1 MICPDCHQPLDSDI
15 RFCIYCGSEI
25 RQPSHGRTWW
35 GIGRGPGNNIVFD
48 LPQISYQHARLIR
61 DNADWILEDR
71 NSTNHTFIND
81 RSKPVRRQ
89 QIRPADTVYF
99 GSFKISARRLL
110 AMAMEAEHETS
121 GPYSISITE
130 ADMVLGRDPSSAIH
144 LDHPQIS
151 WHHARI
157 TRKINRLF
165 LHDLS
170 STNGTFLNGRK
181 VAHAELMPGDTISL
195 ASFSFKLTDD
205 QKLKKR
211 DHRGEVRLDAEN
223 ITIEVCEETTRLNK
237 RILNDLTL
245 TIYPSEFVG
254 LMGPSGA
261 GKTTLM
267 LALNGYMPPNYGRSR
282 INGLSI
288 YENYDIFRGCIGYVP
303 QDDIMHTELTV
314 YEALFYTAKIR
325 LPSDTTNQEISTL
338 IDKALSQLGLLNP
351 EKGIDVRDVIIGSAE
366 KKGISGGERK
376 RVNLAME
383 LLTDPSLLFL
393 DEPTSGLSAQDAL
406 VVMDILK
413 SLSDN
418 GKTIILT
425 IHQPNLEAFSKMDN
439 VIILSSGNL
448 MYYGP
453 AFPDSLMFFN
463 PGPTPEN
470 LLNSMDHL
478 YKGLSSRTEK
488 EWQSEYRRSGYYQAY
503 VIDRKATGYPVFQ
516 ATSDIQRPFPSAH
529 LHQWWCLTRRFFTV
543 KRKDTVHTAILLLQA
558 PIIAILIALVF
569 YGRES
574 PPYSP
579 LFLLAISALWFGT
592 SNSAREIVSEKAIYL
607 RERMVNL
614 KIPSYFF
621 SKYSV
626 LGILCAIQCVIMVV
640 IVHKALQL
648 RGDMILIFA
657 VTFLAALAG
666 LSIGLFLSSITK
678 TQQAAV
684 AIVPLALLPMII
696 LGGGI
701 RSLSDMNK
709 PTVTLSYFVPS
720 RWSFEQLI
728 HLEQEGRQK
737 KIAPAATSF
746 QAAMPN
752 QEVSDVDLLFGRQK
766 KSHLALFLAVS
777 SFVVG
782 FAGLTMAV
790 LKLRDRV

>member
-1 MICPDCHQPLDSDI
+1 MICPDCHKPLDSDI
-15 RFCIYCGSEI
+15 RFCIYCGAEI
-25 RQPSHGRTWW
+25 IQPSHAREWW
-35 GIGRGPGNNIVFD
+35 GIGRGPGNEIVFD

-61 DNADWILEDR
+61 DNAGWILEDK

-89 QIRPADTVYF
+89 QVRPADTVYF
-99 GSFKISARRLL
+99 GSFKISARCLL
-110 AMAMEAEHETS
+110 AMTKDAAHKTS
-121 GPYSISITE
+121 DAHSISITDAE
-130 ADMVLGRDPSSAIH
+130 TILGRDPSSSIH
-144 LDHPQIS
+144 LDHPRIS

-157 TRKINRLF
+157 TCKGNRLF
-165 LHDLS
+165 LQDLS

-181 VAHAELMPGDTISL
+181 VAHAELVPGDTISL

-205 QKLKKR
+205 QKLAKR

-223 ITIEVCEETTRLNK
+223 ITIEVYEQTTRLNK

-267 LALNGYMPPNYGRSR
+267 LALNGYMPPDYGRSR

-338 IDKALSQLGLLNP
+338 IDKVLSQLGLLNP
-351 EKGIDVRDVIIGSAE
+351 EKGIDVRGIIIGSAE

-406 VVMDILK
+406 VVMDVLR
-413 SLSDN
+413 SLSDI

-425 IHQPNLEAFSKMDN
+425 IHQPSLEAFTKMDN
-439 VIILSSGNL
+439 VIILSSGSL

-463 PGPTPEN
+463 PGMAPGKV
-470 LLNSMDHL
+470 LNSMDHL
-478 YKGLSSRTEK
+478 FKGLSSRTEK
-488 EWQSEYRRSGYYQAY
+488 EWQSEYSKSNYYQAY
-503 VIDRKATGYPVFQ
+503 VRDRKTKGYPVFQ
-516 ATSDIQRPFPSAH
+516 AIGDIQRPLPSAH

-569 YGRES
+569 HGKES

-626 LGILCAIQCVIMVV
+626 LGTLCSIQCFIMVV
-640 IVHKALQL
+640 IVHGALQL
-648 RGDMILIFA
+648 KGDMILTFA

-678 TQQAAV
+678 TQQAAM

-709 PTVTLSYFVPS
+709 PTLTLSYLVPS

-737 KIAPAATSF
+737 EITHTTTSY
-746 QAAMPN
+746 QDVMPN
-752 QEVSDVDLLFGRQK
+752 QEINGVDLLFGKEK
-766 KSHLALFLAVS
+766 KSHPELLLAVS
-777 SFVVG
+777 SFVVC

-790 LKLRDRV
+790 LKSRDRV